1 MIAGEKNARYHSCGI
16 GVFRIPEDSVI
27 RIGIQSVFV
36 CYNQNDTPR
45 VATASE
51 FCRNN
56 RGWGM
61 KRVLAA
67 LCAALL
73 LVVLGGEWVARNRQ
87 VLQQMIVE
95 RTSRGPAE
103 ETPVPTAAPKTPAP
117 TCEPT
122 PVPTVDAEWYRERNA
137 TLRQLLRRNGS
148 FANSDEIDAAVERMY
163 IEPNK
168 PMVALTFDDG
178 PVAGVTD
185 KILDL
190 LEKYNVRATFFVV
203 GVRLKKPEAVALVR
217 RAVSL
222 GCEIGNHTWG
232 HKNMTKITVNEMR
245 KAVAGTNDIVFENT
259 GFTIRLLRPPG
270 GSMDG
275 NVSRIAK
282 EQDMAVVKWSQS
294 GNVHEQDPAKIAENV
309 QKQIINGKELED
321 GDIILLHDT
330 KERMVP
336 AVELIIPQL
345 LKEGY
350 QLVTVSELLNLSKD
364 GFEIGKT
371 YHKQEG

>member
-1 MIAGEKNARYHSCGI
+1 
-16 GVFRIPEDSVI
+16 
-27 RIGIQSVFV
+27 
-36 CYNQNDTPR
+36 
-45 VATASE
+45 
-51 FCRNN
+51 
-56 RGWGM
+56 M

-95 RTSRGPAE
+95 RTSRGPVE

-245 KAVAGTNDIVFENT
+245 KAVVGTNDIVFENT